1 MMQVSDTCIH
11 MIKHH
16 EGVRNEPY
24 QDPIGLW
31 TVGVGHL
38 IGNGKSLPKSWNKTF
53 TDQEVDDLLRADLD
67 RFEAGIERLTSVP
80 LTQGQFDAL
89 VSFSFNVGLGNY
101 QASTLR
107 SKLNRGDYEGAA
119 NEFPKWR
126 RAGGKILQGLVNRRK
141 DEKNLFESV

>member
-1 MMQVSDTCIH
+1 MNVSEKCIK

-16 EGVRNEPY
+16 EGFVRKPY

-38 IGNGKSLPKSWNKTF
+38 IGDGKKLPKEWDKEF
-53 TDQEVDDLLRADLD
+53 TDEEVDNILCEDLE
-67 RFEAGIERLTSVP
+67 RFEIGIQRLTKVS

-101 QASTLR
+101 QSSTLR
-107 SKLNRGDYEGAA
+107 TKLNRGDYEGAS
-119 NEFPKWR
+119 NEFWKWR
-126 RAGGKILQGLVNRRK
+126 RAGGKILKGLVKRRA
-141 DEKNLFESV
+141 DEKALFLS